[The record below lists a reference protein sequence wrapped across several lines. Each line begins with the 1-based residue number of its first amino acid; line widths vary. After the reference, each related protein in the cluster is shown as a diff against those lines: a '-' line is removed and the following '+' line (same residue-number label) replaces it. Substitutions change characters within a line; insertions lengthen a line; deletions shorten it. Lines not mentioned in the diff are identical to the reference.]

1 MSFFATFVM
10 SLKSLRRNPTRTMLT
25 ALGIVI
31 GIASVI
37 TMMEI
42 GRGSS
47 QALQASIEKMGAN
60 TAMVMPGGMR
70 FGGVSKGS
78 GAAVSLVP
86 ADAEA
91 IGEQCPSVASYSPV
105 VRAGGVQVI
114 FGNTNWVPANMYGI
128 APAYLDIRNWQIGSG
143 RAFTDRE
150 VDGNARVCLVG
161 TTIVKEVFNDV
172 DPVGLELR
180 IGSVTF
186 TVVGVLKSKGAN
198 MMGMDEDDVVL
209 TPWTTMLMR
218 VTGLSTGSATNTSST
233 ISSNPGAQFAV
244 SGVAFYPEQESSLTQ
259 DKLFY
264 NKFTRLSQ
272 IVFSAVS
279 TDKVADA
286 VAEVTK
292 LLRSRHQLTVEQ
304 DDDFRIHN
312 IADFMSMMSTTSTL
326 MTNLLLGV
334 ALISL
339 IVGGVGIMNIMLVSV
354 TERTREIGLRMA
366 VGARSRDILK
376 QFMVEAVVLCLVG
389 GVIGILV
396 GHGAS
401 LLVHRYL
408 NWPIA
413 SSPEAVVA
421 AVAVS
426 ATVGIVFGF
435 YPAWKASK
443 LDPIEALRYE

>member
-1 MSFFATFVM
+1 MSFFATLMM

-47 QALQASIEKMGAN
+47 QAIQATIAKMGAN

-70 FGGVSKGS
+70 FGGVSRGA

-91 IGEQCPSVASYSPV
+91 IGEQCPSVAIYSPV
-105 VRAGGVQVI
+105 VRGSGVQVI
-114 FGNTNWVPANMYGI
+114 FGNTNWVPAYMYGV
-128 APAYLDIRNWQIGSG
+128 APAYLSIRNWQIGSG

-150 VDGNARVCLVG
+150 VDANARVCLVG
-161 TTIVKEVFNDV
+161 TTIVKELFNGV

-186 TVVGVLKSKGAN
+186 TIVGVLKSKGAN

-209 TPWTTMLMR
+209 TPWTTMRMR
-218 VTGLSTGSATNTSST
+218 VTGLTTGSATNTSST
-233 ISSNPGAQFAV
+233 ISSNPGELFAV
-244 SGVAFYPEQESSLTQ
+244 SGLSLYPEQEASLTR

-264 NKFTRLSQ
+264 NKFTRLNQ
-272 IVFSAVS
+272 IVFAAVS
-279 TDKVADA
+279 TDKVNQAI
-286 VAEVTK
+286 AEVTQ
-292 LLRSRHQLTVEQ
+292 LLRRRHRLTIEQ

-312 IADFMSMMSTTSTL
+312 SSDFMSMMTSTSVL

-339 IVGGVGIMNIMLVSV
+339 VVGGVGIMNIMLVSV

-389 GVIGILV
+389 GIVGIMV

-401 LLVHRYL
+401 LLVNHYL

-421 AVAVS
+421 AVVVS
-426 ATVGIVFGF
+426 ASVGIVFGF